1 MIPTNTPGQSGQSAP
16 HPPSRRQTQSAF
28 FGRWLLQPAAPLPE
42 LARLLSGL
50 LLPLILLIIVGTS
63 ASYLALASSNPLTGL
78 TVPITV
84 LGTVLLMAAYW
95 LNRRGRYHLAT
106 GITIGVT
113 ALGVWVV
120 VLANRDTFAQNPF
133 IILYVLLSILLSS
146 LLLSAR
152 VTALIAGAHLLAIAL
167 APLFIPGFG
176 PIVQVNIFMLIGF
189 TTLLTVVG
197 TRLRQ
202 RSLDQL
208 RAQAR
213 ELRESEQR
221 FRLLFAA
228 SPDAILLMDPHD
240 PGLPWR
246 IVDCNEVA
254 ARMYGYPREEL
265 IGRPLDYL
273 LNMTPGVAE
282 EREARLEAMRQGDVV
297 HLETLR
303 RHNDGHIF
311 PVEVSA
317 TLATFGGSE
326 LVIGIQRDITE
337 RKQAEDA
344 LRASEEHYRLLFD
357 SNPLPMW
364 VYAMQGLAFLAVN
377 DAAVEHYG
385 YARAEFLGMTI
396 HDIHPPEESTRLGL
410 NLSEP
415 RQSQERS
422 GPWKNRLKDGR
433 LIDVEII
440 SHDIVFGAQPA
451 RLVLALDITRRLA
464 AEQQVE
470 RQFQRL
476 SALRAI
482 DNAIG
487 ASLDIHLTLEVLLT
501 QVLAQL
507 GIDAA
512 AVLLLNPHLQTL
524 EYTAGH
530 GFHSHAILHTR
541 LRLGD
546 GYAGRAALERHT
558 VHVANV
564 VEAGGDLSLALPL
577 VDEAFVAYYGVP
589 LVAKGEVKG
598 VLEVFHRGP
607 LDPDAE
613 WLAFL
618 ESLAGQAAIAIDNV
632 QLFESLQR
640 SNTQLALAYD
650 ATIEG
655 WSRALDLR
663 DKETQGHTQRV
674 TDITVR
680 LALAFGL
687 PEDELQHMRW
697 GALLHDIGKMGVP
710 DGILLKPGP
719 LTDDEWVVMKRHPS
733 FAYEMLSPIRYLQA
747 SLDIPYCHHE
757 KWDGTGYPRGLKGEH
772 IPLAAR
778 IFAVVDV
785 WDALRSDRPYRPA
798 WPEAEVRA
806 YIRSLAGTHLDPA
819 VVSVALESAVMMSSE
834 AVGVD

>member
-1 MIPTNTPGQSGQSAP
+1 MIAAP
-16 HPPSRRQTQSAF
+16 HTGNQAGRAQAGTVRRVWHWLVEPPAHFTEQDRR
-28 FGRWLLQPAAPLPE
+28 R
-42 LARLLSGL
+42 ARLLSVLLLGL
-50 LLPLILLIIVGTS
+50 LLLTVAAFVTGALSSPADNPLIDPGAPVAAAAGGL
-63 ASYLALASSNPLTGL
+63 LALAYG
-78 TVPITV
+78 
-84 LGTVLLMAAYW
+84 
-95 LNRRGRYHLAT
+95 LNRTGRYTLAARLAVL
-106 GITIGVT
+106 IAGVG
-113 ALGVWVV
+113 AWAS
-120 VLANRDTFAQNPF
+120 VLANRTGAAADPL
-133 IILYVLLSILLSS
+133 ILAFLVISVLLSSILLSV
-146 LLLSAR
+146 R
-152 VTALIAGAHLLAIAL
+152 ETALVSVLNFGALILLFPHVPNAL
-167 APLFIPGFG
+167 IFILFLSSL
-176 PIVQVNIFMLIGF
+176 IVLAAFVTQSD
-189 TTLLTVVG
+189 LTQIN
-197 TRLRQ
+197 RQ
-202 RSLDQL
+202 T
-208 RAQAR
+208 R
-213 ELRESEQR
+213 ELAESEQR

-228 SPDAILLMDPHD
+228 SPDAVLLMDPHD

-246 IVDCNEVA
+246 IVDCNAVA

-265 IGRPLDYL
+265 IGRSLES
-273 LNMTPGVAE
+273 LNLTPESAE
-282 EREARLEAMRQGDVV
+282 VRETRLKAMRQGDVV
-297 HLETLR
+297 RLEALR
-303 RHNDGHIF
+303 RHKAGHTF

-337 RKQAEDA
+337 RKRAEEA

-385 YARAEFLGMTI
+385 YARAEFLGMTLY
-396 HDIHPPEESTRLGL
+396 DIRLLEESSRLSL

-415 RQSQERS
+415 PQSQERS
-422 GPWKNRLKDGR
+422 GPWKHRLKDGR
-433 LIDVEII
+433 LITVEVI

-451 RLVLALDITRRLA
+451 RLVLALDVTQRLA
-464 AEQQVE
+464 AERQVE

-487 ASLDIHLTLEVLLT
+487 ASLDIHLTLQVLLE
-501 QVLAQL
+501 QVVAQL

-524 EYTAGH
+524 EFTAGK
-530 GFHSHAILHTR
+530 GFHPHAVQPAR

-546 GYAGRAALERHT
+546 GYAGRAALERRT

-564 VEAGGDLSLALPL
+564 VEAGGDRSLALL
-577 VDEAFVAYYGVP
+577 LADEAFVAYYGVP

-613 WLAFL
+613 WLGFL
-618 ESLAGQAAIAIDNV
+618 ESLAGQAAIAIDNA
-632 QLFESLQR
+632 QLFDSLQR

-663 DKETQGHTQRV
+663 DRQTQGHTQRV
-674 TDITVR
+674 ADITVR

-687 PEDELQHMRW
+687 RDDELEHMRW

-710 DGILLKPGP
+710 DDILLKPGA
-719 LTDDEWVVMKRHPS
+719 LTDDEWVVMKQHPAS
-733 FAYEMLSPIRYLQA
+733 AYEMLSPIRYLQA
-747 SLDIPYCHHE
+747 ALDIPYCHHE

-785 WDALRSDRPYRPA
+785 WDALRSDRPYRRA
-798 WPEAEVRA
+798 WPEAQVREH
-806 YIRSLAGTHLDPA
+806 IRSLAGTHFDPQ
-819 VVSVALESAVMMSSE
+819 VVSVALESAVLASL
-834 AVGVD
+834 APVRPD

>member
-1 MIPTNTPGQSGQSAP
+1 MIVTETPAESAQP
-16 HPPSRRQTQSAF
+16 GRTPRQKLAAF
-28 FGRWLLQPAAPLPE
+28 GLWLLQPATPLPE
-42 LARLLSGL
+42 RARLLSGL
-50 LLPLILLIIVGTS
+50 LLLLILLIIVGTS
-63 ASYLALASSNPLTGL
+63 ASYLALASSNPLPGL
-78 TVPITV
+78 TVPITA
-84 LGTVLLMAAYW
+84 LGTALLVAAYW

-106 GITIGVT
+106 GLTVGASAV
-113 ALGVWVV
+113 GVWVV
-120 VLANRDTFAQNPF
+120 VIANRNGFAANPF
-133 IILYVLLSILLSS
+133 IILYVLLSVLLGS

-167 APLFIPGFG
+167 APRFIPGFG
-176 PIVQVNIFMLIGF
+176 PIVQVNIFMLICF

-197 TRLRQ
+197 TSLRQ
-202 RSLDQL
+202 RSLGQL
-208 RAQAR
+208 QAQSR

-228 SPDAILLMDPHD
+228 SPDAVLLMDPHD
-240 PGLPWR
+240 PEHPWR

-254 ARMYGYPREEL
+254 VRMYGYPREEL
-265 IGRPLDYL
+265 IGRPLDF
-273 LNMTPGVAE
+273 LNLTPRAAE
-282 EREARLEAMRQGDVV
+282 VREARLEVMRQGNVL
-297 HLETLR
+297 HIETVR
-303 RHNDGHIF
+303 RHKAGHTF

-337 RKQAEDA
+337 RKRAEEA
-344 LRASEEHYRLLFD
+344 LRASEEYYRLLFD

-364 VYAMQGLAFLAVN
+364 VYAVQGLAFLAVN

-396 HDIHPPEESTRLGL
+396 HDIRSLEESTRLGL
-410 NLSEP
+410 NLSGP
-415 RQSQERS
+415 RQSQQSS
-422 GPWKNRLKDGR
+422 GPWQHRLKDGR
-433 LIDVEII
+433 LVDVDII
-440 SHDIVFGAQPA
+440 SHDIVFDAQPA
-451 RLVLALDITRRLA
+451 RLVLALDITQRLA

-470 RQFQRL
+470 RQFRRL

-487 ASLDIHLTLEVLLT
+487 ASLDIHLTLEVLLE
-501 QVLAQL
+501 QVVAQL

-512 AVLLLNPHLQTL
+512 AILLLNPHLQTL
-524 EYTAGH
+524 EYTASH
-530 GFHSHAILHTR
+530 GFHSHAIQHTR

-546 GYAGRAALERHT
+546 GYAGRAALERRT

-564 VEAGGDLSLALPL
+564 VEAGGDLSRALLLA
-577 VDEAFVAYYGVP
+577 DEAVVAYYGVP

-598 VLEVFHRGP
+598 VLEVFHRSP

-613 WLAFL
+613 WLGFL
-618 ESLAGQAAIAIDNV
+618 ESLAGQAAIAIDNA
-632 QLFESLQR
+632 QLFDSLQR

-663 DKETQGHTQRV
+663 DRETEGHTQRV
-674 TDITVR
+674 ADITVR

-687 PEDELQHMRW
+687 REDELEHMRW

-710 DGILLKPGP
+710 DDILLKPGP
-719 LTDDEWVVMKRHPS
+719 LSADEWVVMKQHPS
-733 FAYEMLSPIRYLQA
+733 FAYDMLSPIHYLRA
-747 SLDIPYCHHE
+747 ALDIPYCHHE

-785 WDALRSDRPYRPA
+785 WDALRSDRPYRRA
-798 WPEAEVRA
+798 WPEAQVREH
-806 YIRSLAGTHLDPA
+806 IRSLSGTHFDPQ
-819 VVSVALESAVMMSSE
+819 VVSVALESAVLVLPAPVLPA
-834 AVGVD
+834 AVRPD